1 MFSHVAHKVKCTIFS
16 TFSLLR
22 IEVGSMHAAFAE
34 WCRCR
39 KYLLDKIFCWKGEEI
54 YRLHVDIP
62 PVFHET
68 EDSKVDMIT
77 VFVSDSQEVGHRKI
91 VLLPG
96 PDVPQI

>member
-1 MFSHVAHKVKCTIFS
+1 MRPLLSGAAAESTCWTRSSAGKVKRSTGCTW
-16 TFSLLR
+16 TF
-22 IEVGSMHAAFAE
+22 
-34 WCRCR
+34 
-39 KYLLDKIFCWKGEEI
+39 
-54 YRLHVDIP
+54 P

>member
-1 MFSHVAHKVKCTIFS
+1 M
-16 TFSLLR
+16 
-22 IEVGSMHAAFAE
+22 
-34 WCRCR
+34 
-39 KYLLDKIFCWKGEEI
+39 
-54 YRLHVDIP
+54 DIP

-96 PDVPQI
+96 PDVPQIWSKSLWANENEALFLQGCRM